1 MIDFRGNNFN
11 SALKQ
16 NRLRDSG
23 VKFKRGLQL
32 AVAPKL
38 DKIWLATSLNVFFF
52 YSENLPGQPAA
63 KDESSIL
70 PVSAI
75 FDRGFASDVSFSVLW
90 PE

>member
-1 MIDFRGNNFN
+1 VIDFRGNNFN

-38 DKIWLATSLNVFFF
+38 DKIWLATFNLNV
-52 YSENLPGQPAA
+52 SVLIENLPGQPAA
-63 KDESSIL
+63 KMN
-70 PVSAI
+70 
-75 FDRGFASDVSFSVLW
+75 
-90 PE
+90 